1 MANNVIDA
9 AIRLRDLFTPTVKSV
24 NASLGSMKTQMAA
37 AKQSV
42 SGFSDKLTEHERI
55 QKRTAKSIE
64 QTGSKISGLSDKL
77 ALLSAPILATATAG
91 FKLHSDF
98 ANGVAK
104 ISTLVDTTVVSM
116 QKVSNEIR
124 AVSDETGAGVADLS
138 ESVYQAISAGVD
150 AAHAVEFVK
159 DMTIASKAGFTDTT
173 TAVNGVTTVLNAYG
187 KSAEEATA
195 ITDQML
201 LAQNFG
207 KTSFGE
213 MAQSMG
219 NVIPIAAQLNV
230 STQELFGSIAVLT
243 KNGIQTSE
251 AITGLK
257 AAYSNIL
264 KPSSEAAKLAQ
275 SLGLEFN
282 AAHLQS
288 VGWAK
293 FLGEV
298 KQATGG
304 NAEQMAQLFGSVEA
318 LNSVVVLTGKGA
330 GDFDK
335 VMNQMADSAGMT
347 REAYEKMLT
356 PSEQMQIA
364 MNQLKNAGMDLAVSF
379 TPYFKAMSMRVK
391 ELAAWFRTLT
401 PEQKALIGQIAF
413 GIVTFQLFGSTLG
426 RLLTV
431 GGKAYGTFSSIAAGI
446 SKAGSVSKYLAV
458 QFKGLI
464 PVFRG
469 IAIVAKGMGSTFLT
483 VGRLIITVI
492 RAIGVAVLGNP
503 ILLAITVI
511 IAALYALWSNW
522 DTVSKYIEQA
532 VQAVSEAVDAG
543 MKWINSTWDSAM
555 NGISQTA
562 SSIWEGIK
570 ETFRSGVNWVIDQ
583 VNGLIS
589 SINGLSIDIPS
600 LTGGA
605 PTHVGFSIPSISH
618 FERGVENFR
627 GGFAVINENQRGELV
642 HLPNG
647 STVVPHDES
656 IRQAMN
662 AGGGGITIRI
672 DTMNVR
678 SEQDIDAVAQ
688 KLAEKIRLYGMNRMK
703 GALV

>member
-1 MANNVIDA
+1 MSNNVIDA
-9 AIRLRDLFTPTVKSV
+9 AIRLRDLFTPTVRSV
-24 NASLGSMKTQMAA
+24 NASLGTMKTQMAA

-42 SGFSDKLTEHERI
+42 SGLSDKLTEHERI

-64 QTGSKISGLSDKL
+64 QTGGKISGLSDKF
-77 ALLSAPILATATAG
+77 ALLSAPILAVATAG
-91 FKLHSDF
+91 FKLNSDF
-98 ANGVAK
+98 TNGLAK
-104 ISTLVDTTVVSM
+104 VSTLVDTTVVSM
-116 QKVSNEIR
+116 QKVRDEIR

-150 AAHAVEFVK
+150 AGHAVSFVK
-159 DMTIASKAGFTDTT
+159 DMTIAAKAGFTDTT

-187 KSAEEATA
+187 KSAEEASH

-243 KNGIQTSE
+243 KNGIATSE

-264 KPSSEAAKLAQ
+264 KPSSQAATLAER
-275 SLGLEFN
+275 LGLEFN

-288 VGWAK
+288 VGWVK
-293 FLGEV
+293 FLEEV
-298 KQATGG
+298 KTATGG
-304 NAEQMAQLFGSVEA
+304 DAEQMAQLFGSVEG
-318 LNSVVVLTGKGA
+318 LNSILVLTGKGV

-335 VMNQMADSAGMT
+335 VMKQMADSAGMT
-347 REAYEKMLT
+347 QEAYEKMLT

-391 ELAAWFRTLT
+391 ELAAWFRSLT
-401 PEQKALIGQIAF
+401 PEQKTLIGQVAF
-413 GIVTFQLFGSTLG
+413 GIVAFQMFGSTLG

-431 GGKAYGTFSSIAAGI
+431 GGKAYGTFTSIATGI
-446 SKAGSVSKYLAV
+446 SKAGSVSNYLAT
-458 QFKGLI
+458 QFKGII
-464 PVFRG
+464 PVVKG
-469 IAIVAKGMGSTFLT
+469 IGLIAKGLGSTFLS
-483 VGRLIITVI
+483 VGKLIITVI
-492 RAIGVAVLGNP
+492 RAVGAAAMANP
-503 ILLAITVI
+503 ILII
-511 IAALYALWSNW
+511 IAAIIAGLYLLWNNW
-522 DTVSKYIEQA
+522 DTVSQYIEQA
-532 VQAVSEAVDAG
+532 VQTVSDAVDAG
-543 MKWINSTWDSAM
+543 MQWLTSAWDSAM
-555 NGISQTA
+555 NSISETA
-562 SSIWEGIK
+562 SGIWESIK
-570 ETFRSGVNWVIDQ
+570 GTFRSGVNWVIDQ

-605 PTHVGFSIPSISH
+605 PTHVGFNIEPISH
-618 FERGVENFR
+618 FAGGVENFG
-627 GGFAVINENQRGELV
+627 GGFAVINEDRKGELV

-656 IRQAMN
+656 IRQALN
-662 AGGGGITIRI
+662 AGSHSITIRI

-678 SEQDIDAVAQ
+678 SEQDIDAVAD
-688 KLAEKIRLYGMNRMK
+688 KLVEKIRLYGMNRMK
-703 GALV
+703 GATI

>member
-9 AIRLRDLFTPTVKSV
+9 AIRLRDLFTPTVRSV
-24 NASLGSMKTQMAA
+24 NASLGTMKTQMAA

-42 SGFSDKLTEHERI
+42 SGLSDKLTEHERI

-64 QTGSKISGLSDKL
+64 QTGSKISGLSDKM
-77 ALLSAPILATATAG
+77 ALLSAPILAAATAG

-98 ANGVAK
+98 ANGIAK

-116 QKVSNEIR
+116 QKVSDEIR

-150 AAHAVEFVK
+150 AAHAVGFVK
-159 DMTIASKAGFTDTT
+159 DMTIAAKAGFTDTT

-195 ITDQML
+195 VTDQML

-243 KNGIQTSE
+243 KNGIRTSE

-264 KPSSEAAKLAQ
+264 KPSAEAAK
-275 SLGLEFN
+275 
-282 AAHLQS
+282 
-288 VGWAK
+288 
-293 FLGEV
+293 
-298 KQATGG
+298 
-304 NAEQMAQLFGSVEA
+304 
-318 LNSVVVLTGKGA
+318 
-330 GDFDK
+330 
-335 VMNQMADSAGMT
+335 
-347 REAYEKMLT
+347 
-356 PSEQMQIA
+356 
-364 MNQLKNAGMDLAVSF
+364 
-379 TPYFKAMSMRVK
+379 
-391 ELAAWFRTLT
+391 LAAWFRTLT
-401 PEQKALIGQIAF
+401 PEQKTLIGQVAF

-426 RLLTV
+426 RILTV
-431 GGKAYGTFSSIAAGI
+431 GGRAFGTFNSIATGI
-446 SKAGSVSKYLAV
+446 SKAGSVSKYLST

-464 PVFRG
+464 PVCRG
-469 IAIVAKGMGSTFLT
+469 IAIVARGMGSTFLT
-483 VGRLIITVI
+483 AGRMMITII
-492 RAIGVAVLGNP
+492 RAVGAAAMANP
-503 ILLAITVI
+503 IIIIIAAI
-511 IAALYALWSNW
+511 IAALYLLWRNW
-522 DTVSKYIEQA
+522 DTVSHYIEQA
-532 VQAVSEAVDAG
+532 IQAVSDAVDAG
-543 MKWINSTWDSAM
+543 MNWISSAWDGAM
-555 NGISQTA
+555 NGISETA
-562 SSIWEGIK
+562 SSIWESIK
-570 ETFRSGVNWVIDQ
+570 DTFRSGVNWVIDQ

-605 PTHVGFSIPSISH
+605 PTHVGFDIPSISH
-618 FERGVENFR
+618 FESGVENFR
-627 GGFAVINENQRGELV
+627 GGFAVINEDRRGELV

-647 STVVPHDES
+647 STVIPHDES

-662 AGGGGITIRI
+662 AGSGGITICI

-678 SEQDIDAVAQ
+678 SEQDIDAVAE
-688 KLAEKIRLYGMNRMK
+688 KLVEKMRLYGMNRMK
-703 GALV
+703 GATL

>member
-64 QTGSKISGLSDKL
+64 QTGSKISGLSDKM
-77 ALLSAPILATATAG
+77 ALLSAPILAAATAG

-98 ANGVAK
+98 ANGIAK

-116 QKVSNEIR
+116 QQISNEIR

-159 DMTIASKAGFTDTT
+159 NMTIASKAGFTDTT

-213 MAQSMG
+213 MAQSLG

-288 VGWAK
+288 VGWVK
-293 FLGEV
+293 FLDEV
-298 KQATGG
+298 KRATGG
-304 NAEQMAQLFGSVEA
+304 DAQQMARLFGSVEA
-318 LNSVVVLTGKGA
+318 LNSVLVLTGKGA

-335 VMNQMADSAGMT
+335 VMDQMAKSAGMT

-356 PSEQMQIA
+356 PSEQMQLAI
-364 MNQLKNAGMDLAVSF
+364 NQLKNAGMDLAVSF

-391 ELAAWFRTLT
+391 ELAAWFRSLT
-401 PEQKALIGQIAF
+401 PEQKALIGQVAF

-426 RLLTV
+426 RILTV
-431 GGKAYGTFSSIAAGI
+431 GGRAFGTFNSIATGI
-446 SKAGSVSKYLAV
+446 SKAGSVSKYLST

-464 PVFRG
+464 PVCRG
-469 IAIVAKGMGSTFLT
+469 IAIVARGMGSTFLSA
-483 VGRLIITVI
+483 GRMMITII
-492 RAIGVAVLGNP
+492 RAVGAAAMANP
-503 ILLAITVI
+503 IIIIIAAI
-511 IAALYALWSNW
+511 IAALYLLWKNW
-522 DTVSKYIEQA
+522 DTVSQYIEQA
-532 VQAVSEAVDAG
+532 IQTVSGAVDTG
-543 MKWINSTWDSAM
+543 MAWVQSAWDNAM
-555 NGISQTA
+555 DAIGQTA
-562 SSIWEGIK
+562 SNIWEGIK
-570 ETFRSGVNWVIDQ
+570 DTFRSGVNWVIDQ
-583 VNGLIS
+583 VNGLIA

-600 LTGGA
+600 ITGGA
-605 PTHVGFSIPSISH
+605 PTHVGFDIPSISH
-618 FERGVENFR
+618 FESGVENFR
-627 GGFAVINENQRGELV
+627 GGFAVINEDRRGELV

-678 SEQDIDAVAQ
+678 SEQDIDAVAE
-688 KLAEKIRLYGMNRMK
+688 KLVEKMRLYGMNRMK
-703 GALV
+703 GATL

>member
-1 MANNVIDA
+1 MSNNVIDA
-9 AIRLRDLFTPTVKSV
+9 AIRLRDLFTPTVRSV
-24 NASLGSMKTQMAA
+24 NAILGTMKTQMAA

-42 SGFSDKLTEHERI
+42 SGLSDKLTEHERI

-64 QTGSKISGLSDKL
+64 QTGGKISGLSDKF
-77 ALLSAPILATATAG
+77 ALLSAPILAVATAG
-91 FKLHSDF
+91 FKLNSDF
-98 ANGVAK
+98 TNGLAK
-104 ISTLVDTTVVSM
+104 VSTLVDTTVVSM
-116 QKVSNEIR
+116 QKVRDEIR

-150 AAHAVEFVK
+150 AGHAVSFVK
-159 DMTIASKAGFTDTT
+159 DMTIAAKAGFTDTT

-187 KSAEEATA
+187 KSAEEASH

-243 KNGIQTSE
+243 KNGIATSE

-264 KPSSEAAKLAQ
+264 KPSSQAATLAER
-275 SLGLEFN
+275 LGLEFN

-288 VGWAK
+288 VGWVK
-293 FLGEV
+293 FLEEV
-298 KQATGG
+298 KTATGG
-304 NAEQMAQLFGSVEA
+304 DAEQMAQLFGSVEG
-318 LNSVVVLTGKGA
+318 LNSILVLTGKGV

-335 VMNQMADSAGMT
+335 VMKQMADSAGMT
-347 REAYEKMLT
+347 QEAYEKMLT

-391 ELAAWFRTLT
+391 ELAAWFRSLT
-401 PEQKALIGQIAF
+401 PEQKTLIGQVAF
-413 GIVTFQLFGSTLG
+413 GIVAFQMFGSTLG

-431 GGKAYGTFSSIAAGI
+431 GGKAYGTFTSIATGI
-446 SKAGSVSKYLAV
+446 SKAGSVSNYLAT
-458 QFKGLI
+458 QFKGII
-464 PVFRG
+464 PVVKG
-469 IAIVAKGMGSTFLT
+469 IGLIAKGLGSTFLS
-483 VGRLIITVI
+483 VGKLIITVI
-492 RAIGVAVLGNP
+492 RAVGAAAMANP
-503 ILLAITVI
+503 ILII
-511 IAALYALWSNW
+511 IAAIIAGLYLLWNNW
-522 DTVSKYIEQA
+522 DTVSQYIEQA
-532 VQAVSEAVDAG
+532 VQTVSDAVDAG
-543 MKWINSTWDSAM
+543 MQWLTSAWDSAM
-555 NGISQTA
+555 NSISETA
-562 SSIWEGIK
+562 SGIWESIK
-570 ETFRSGVNWVIDQ
+570 GTFRSGVNWVIDQ

-605 PTHVGFSIPSISH
+605 PTHVGFNIEPISH
-618 FERGVENFR
+618 FAGGVENFG
-627 GGFAVINENQRGELV
+627 GGFAVINEDRKGELV

-656 IRQAMN
+656 IRQALN
-662 AGGGGITIRI
+662 AGSHSITIRI

-678 SEQDIDAVAQ
+678 SEQDIDAVAD
-688 KLAEKIRLYGMNRMK
+688 KLVEKIRLYGMNRMK
-703 GALV
+703 GATI

>member
-9 AIRLRDLFTPTVKSV
+9 AIRLRDLFTPTVHSV
-24 NASLGSMKTQMAA
+24 NASLGTMKTQMAA

-42 SGFSDKLTEHERI
+42 SGLSDKLTEHERI

-64 QTGSKISGLSDKL
+64 QTGSKISGLSDKI
-77 ALLSAPILATATAG
+77 ALLSAPILAAATAG

-98 ANGVAK
+98 ANGIAK

-116 QKVSNEIR
+116 QKVSDEIR

-150 AAHAVEFVK
+150 AAHAVGFVK
-159 DMTIASKAGFTDTT
+159 DMTIAAKAGFTDTT

-195 ITDQML
+195 VTDQML

-243 KNGIQTSE
+243 KNGIRTSE

-264 KPSSEAAKLAQ
+264 KPSAEAAKLAQ

-288 VGWAK
+288 VGWVK
-293 FLGEV
+293 FLDEV
-298 KQATGG
+298 KRATGG
-304 NAEQMAQLFGSVEA
+304 DAEQMAQLFGSVEG
-318 LNSVVVLTGKGA
+318 LNSILVLTGKGA

-335 VMNQMADSAGMT
+335 VMDQMAQSAGMT

-356 PSEQMQIA
+356 PSEQMQIT

-391 ELAAWFRTLT
+391 ELAAWFRALT
-401 PEQKALIGQIAF
+401 PEQKTLIGQVAF

-426 RLLTV
+426 RVLTV
-431 GGKAYGTFSSIAAGI
+431 GGRAFGTFNSIATGI
-446 SKAGSVSKYLAV
+446 SKAGSVSKYLST

-464 PVFRG
+464 PVCRG
-469 IAIVAKGMGSTFLT
+469 IAIVARGMGSTFLT
-483 VGRLIITVI
+483 AGRMMITII
-492 RAIGVAVLGNP
+492 RAAMANP
-503 ILLAITVI
+503 IIIIIAAI
-511 IAALYALWSNW
+511 IAALYLLWRNW
-522 DTVSKYIEQA
+522 DTVSHYIEQA
-532 VQAVSEAVDAG
+532 IQAVSDAVDAG
-543 MKWINSTWDSAM
+543 MNWISSAWDGAM
-555 NGISQTA
+555 NGISETA
-562 SSIWEGIK
+562 SSIWESIK
-570 ETFRSGVNWVIDQ
+570 DTFRSGVNWVIDQ

-605 PTHVGFSIPSISH
+605 PTHVGFDIPSISH
-618 FERGVENFR
+618 FESGVENFR
-627 GGFAVINENQRGELV
+627 GGFAVINEDRRGELV

-647 STVVPHDES
+647 STVIPHDES

-662 AGGGGITIRI
+662 AGSGGITICI

-678 SEQDIDAVAQ
+678 SEQDIDAVAE
-688 KLAEKIRLYGMNRMK
+688 KLVEKMRLYGMNRMK
-703 GALV
+703 GATL

>member
-9 AIRLRDLFTPTVKSV
+9 AIRLRDLFTPTVRSV
-24 NASLGSMKTQMAA
+24 NASLGSMKAQMAA

-64 QTGSKISGLSDKL
+64 QTGSKISGLSDKM
-77 ALLSAPILATATAG
+77 ALLSAPILAAATAG
-91 FKLHSDF
+91 FKLHNDF
-98 ANGVAK
+98 AGGIAK

-116 QKVSNEIR
+116 QKISNEIR
-124 AVSDETGAGVADLS
+124 AVSDETGTGVADLS

-150 AAHAVEFVK
+150 TAHAVSFVK
-159 DMTIASKAGFTDTT
+159 DMTIAAKAGFTDTT

-187 KSAEEATA
+187 KSAEEASA

-201 LAQNFG
+201 LTQNFG

-243 KNGIQTSE
+243 KNGIRTSE
-251 AITGLK
+251 AITCLK

-264 KPSSEAAKLAQ
+264 KPSSDAAKLAQ
-275 SLGLEFN
+275 SLGIEFN
-282 AAHLQS
+282 AAHLKS
-288 VGWAK
+288 VGWVK
-293 FLGEV
+293 FLEEV
-298 KQATGG
+298 KRATGG
-304 NAEQMAQLFGSVEA
+304 DAEQMAQLFGSVEA
-318 LNSVVVLTGKGA
+318 LNIVLVLTGKGA

-335 VMNQMADSAGMT
+335 VMGQMAKSTGMT

-401 PEQKALIGQIAF
+401 PEQKTLIGQVAF

-431 GGKAYGTFSSIAAGI
+431 GGRAFGTFNSIAAGI
-446 SKAGSVSKYLAV
+446 SKAGSVSKYLST

-464 PVFRG
+464 PVCRG

-483 VGRLIITVI
+483 VGRLIITAI
-492 RAIGVAVLGNP
+492 RAAGAAAMANP
-503 ILLAITVI
+503 IIIVIAAI
-511 IAALYALWSNW
+511 IAALYLLWKNW
-522 DTVSKYIEQA
+522 DTVSQYIEQA
-532 VQAVSEAVDAG
+532 IQTVSETVDAG
-543 MKWINSTWDSAM
+543 MNWIQSAWDNAM
-555 NGISQTA
+555 AAVGQTA
-562 SSIWEGIK
+562 SNIWKGIK
-570 ETFRSGVNWVIDQ
+570 DTFRSGVNWVIDQ

-618 FERGVENFR
+618 FESGVENFR

-662 AGGGGITIRI
+662 MGSGGITIRI

-678 SEQDIDAVAQ
+678 SEQDIDAVAE
-688 KLAEKIRLYGMNRMK
+688 KLAEKMRLYGMNRMK

>member
-1 MANNVIDA
+1 MSNNVIDA
-9 AIRLRDLFTPTVKSV
+9 AVRLRDLFTPTVKSV
-24 NASLGSMKTQMAA
+24 NASLDTMKTQMTA

-42 SGFSDKLTEHERI
+42 SGLSGKLMEHERI

-64 QTGSKISGLSDKL
+64 QTGGKISSLSDKF
-77 ALLSAPILATATAG
+77 ALLSAPILAIATAG
-91 FKLHSDF
+91 FKLNSDF
-98 ANGVAK
+98 TNGLAK
-104 ISTLVDTTVVSM
+104 VSTLVDTTVVSM
-116 QKVSNEIR
+116 NKIKEEIR
-124 AVSDETGAGVADLS
+124 SVSDETGAGVADLS

-150 AAHAVEFVK
+150 AGHAVGFVK
-159 DMTIASKAGFTDTT
+159 DMTIAAKAGFTDTT

-187 KSAEEATA
+187 KSAEEASH

-219 NVIPIAAQLNV
+219 NVIPIASQLNV
-230 STQELFGSIAVLT
+230 TTQELFGSIAVLT
-243 KNGIQTSE
+243 KNGIATSE

-264 KPSSEAAKLAQ
+264 KPSSQAATLAER
-275 SLGLEFN
+275 LGLEFN

-288 VGWAK
+288 VGWVK
-293 FLGEV
+293 FLEEV
-298 KQATGG
+298 KTATGG
-304 NAEQMAQLFGSVEA
+304 DAEQMAQLFGSVEG
-318 LNSVVVLTGKGA
+318 LNSILVLTGKGA

-335 VMNQMADSAGMT
+335 VMKQMADSAGMT
-347 REAYEKMLT
+347 QEAYEKMLT

-391 ELAAWFRTLT
+391 ELAAWFRSLT
-401 PEQKALIGQIAF
+401 PEQKTLIGQVAF
-413 GIVTFQLFGSTLG
+413 GIVAFQMFGSTLG

-431 GGKAYGTFSSIAAGI
+431 GGKAYGTFTSIATGI
-446 SKAGSVSKYLAV
+446 SKAGSVSNYLAA
-458 QFKGLI
+458 QFKGII
-464 PVFRG
+464 PVVKG
-469 IAIVAKGMGSTFLT
+469 IGLVAKGLGSTFLSA
-483 VGRLIITVI
+483 GRLMITVI
-492 RAIGVAVLGNP
+492 RAVGAAAMANP
-503 ILLAITVI
+503 ILII
-511 IAALYALWSNW
+511 IAAIIAGLYLLWSNW
-522 DTVSKYIEQA
+522 DTVSQYIEGA

-543 MKWINSTWDSAM
+543 MQWLTSAWDSAM
-555 NGISQTA
+555 NSISETA
-562 SSIWEGIK
+562 SSIWESIK
-570 ETFRSGVNWVIDQ
+570 DTFRSGVNWVIDQ
-583 VNGLIS
+583 VNGLIA

-605 PTHVGFSIPSISH
+605 PTHVGFNIEPISH
-618 FERGVENFR
+618 FAGGVENFG
-627 GGFAVINENQRGELV
+627 GGFAVINEDRKGELV

-662 AGGGGITIRI
+662 AGSHSITIRI

-678 SEQDIDAVAQ
+678 REQDIDAIAD
-688 KLAEKIRLYGMNRMK
+688 KLVEKIRLYGMNRMK
-703 GALV
+703 GATI

>member
-9 AIRLRDLFTPTVKSV
+9 AIRLRDLFTPTVRSV
-24 NASLGSMKTQMAA
+24 NASLDTMKTQMAA

-42 SGFSDKLTEHERI
+42 SGLSGKLTEHERI

-64 QTGSKISGLSDKL
+64 QTGGKISGLSDKF
-77 ALLSAPILATATAG
+77 ALLSAPILAVATAG
-91 FKLHSDF
+91 FKLNSDF
-98 ANGVAK
+98 TNGLAK
-104 ISTLVDTTVVSM
+104 VSTLVDTTVVSM
-116 QKVSNEIR
+116 QKIRDEIR

-150 AAHAVEFVK
+150 AGHAVSFVK
-159 DMTIASKAGFTDTT
+159 DMTIAAKAGFTDTT

-187 KSAEEATA
+187 KSAEEASH

-219 NVIPIAAQLNV
+219 NVIPIASQLNV
-230 STQELFGSIAVLT
+230 TTQELFGSITVLT
-243 KNGIQTSE
+243 KNGIATSE

-264 KPSSEAAKLAQ
+264 KPSSQAATLAER
-275 SLGLEFN
+275 LGLEFN
-282 AAHLQS
+282 AAHLKS
-288 VGWAK
+288 VGWVK
-293 FLGEV
+293 FLDEV
-298 KQATGG
+298 KTATGG
-304 NAEQMAQLFGSVEA
+304 DAEQMAQLFGSVEG
-318 LNSVVVLTGKGA
+318 LNSILVLTGKGA

-335 VMNQMADSAGMT
+335 VMKQMADSAGMT
-347 REAYEKMLT
+347 QEPYEKMLT

-391 ELAAWFRTLT
+391 ELAAWFRSLT
-401 PEQKALIGQIAF
+401 PEQKTLIGQVAF
-413 GIVTFQLFGSTLG
+413 GIVAFQMFGSTLG

-431 GGKAYGTFSSIAAGI
+431 GGKAYGTFTSIATGI
-446 SKAGSVSKYLAV
+446 SKAGSVSNYLAT
-458 QFKGLI
+458 QFKGII
-464 PVFRG
+464 PVVKG
-469 IAIVAKGMGSTFLT
+469 IGLVAKGLGSTFLS
-483 VGRLIITVI
+483 VGKLIITVI
-492 RAIGVAVLGNP
+492 RAVGAVAMANP
-503 ILLAITVI
+503 ILII
-511 IAALYALWSNW
+511 IAAIIAGLYLLWSNW
-522 DTVSKYIEQA
+522 DTVSQYIEQA
-532 VQAVSEAVDAG
+532 VQTVSDAVDAG
-543 MKWINSTWDSAM
+543 MQWLTSAWDGAM
-555 NGISQTA
+555 ESIGSTA
-562 SSIWEGIK
+562 SGIWEGIK

-600 LTGGA
+600 LTGGT
-605 PTHVGFSIPSISH
+605 PTHVGFNIEPISH
-618 FERGVENFR
+618 FAGGVENFG
-627 GGFAVINENQRGELV
+627 GGFAVINEDRRGELV

-656 IRQAMN
+656 IRQALN
-662 AGGGGITIRI
+662 AGSHSITIRI

-678 SEQDIDAVAQ
+678 SEQDIDAIAD
-688 KLAEKIRLYGMNRMK
+688 KLVEKIRLYGMNRMK
-703 GALV
+703 GATI

>member
-64 QTGSKISGLSDKL
+64 QTGSKISRLSDKM
-77 ALLSAPILATATAG
+77 ALLSAPILAAATAG

-98 ANGVAK
+98 ANGIAK

-150 AAHAVEFVK
+150 AAHAVSFVK
-159 DMTIASKAGFTDTT
+159 DMTIAAKAGFTDTT

-187 KSAEEATA
+187 KSAEEASA

-213 MAQSMG
+213 MAEAMG

-243 KNGIQTSE
+243 KNGIRTSE

-264 KPSSEAAKLAQ
+264 KPSSEAAKLSQ
-275 SLGLEFN
+275 SLGIEFN
-282 AAHLQS
+282 AAHLKS
-288 VGWAK
+288 VGWVK
-293 FLGEV
+293 FLDEV
-298 KQATGG
+298 KRATGG
-304 NAEQMAQLFGSVEA
+304 DAQQMAQLFGSVEA
-318 LNSVVVLTGKGA
+318 LNSVLVLTGKGA

-335 VMNQMADSAGMT
+335 VMDQMAKSAGMT

-356 PSEQMQIA
+356 PSEQMQLA

-401 PEQKALIGQIAF
+401 PEQKALIGQVAF

-426 RLLTV
+426 RILTV
-431 GGKAYGTFSSIAAGI
+431 GGRAFGTFNSIATGI
-446 SKAGSVSKYLAV
+446 SKAGSVSKYLAT
-458 QFKGLI
+458 QFRGLI
-464 PVFRG
+464 PVCRG
-469 IAIVAKGMGSTFLT
+469 IAIVARGMGSTFLT
-483 VGRLIITVI
+483 AGRMMITII
-492 RAIGVAVLGNP
+492 RAVGAAAMANP
-503 ILLAITVI
+503 IIIIIAAI
-511 IAALYALWSNW
+511 IAALYLLWSNW
-522 DTVSKYIEQA
+522 DTVSQYIEQA
-532 VQAVSEAVDAG
+532 IQAVSEAVDAG
-543 MKWINSTWDSAM
+543 MNWISSAWDGAM
-555 NGISQTA
+555 NAISETA
-562 SSIWEGIK
+562 SNIWEGIK
-570 ETFRSGVNWVIDQ
+570 NTFRSGVNWVIDQ

-600 LTGGA
+600 ITGGA
-605 PTHVGFSIPSISH
+605 PTHVGFNIPSLSH

-627 GGFAVINENQRGELV
+627 GGFAVINEDQRGELV

-662 AGGGGITIRI
+662 AGGGSITIRI

-678 SEQDIDAVAQ
+678 SKQDIDAVAE
-688 KLAEKIRLYGMNRMK
+688 KLVEKMRLYGMNRMK
-703 GALV
+703 GATM

>member
-1 MANNVIDA
+1 MSNNVIDA
-9 AIRLRDLFTPTVKSV
+9 AIRLRDLFTPTVRSV
-24 NASLGSMKTQMAA
+24 NASLGTMKTQMAA

-42 SGFSDKLTEHERI
+42 SGLSDKLTEHERI

-64 QTGSKISGLSDKL
+64 QTGGKISGLSDKF
-77 ALLSAPILATATAG
+77 ALLSAPILAVATAG
-91 FKLHSDF
+91 FKLNSDF
-98 ANGVAK
+98 TNGLAK
-104 ISTLVDTTVVSM
+104 VSTLVDTTVVSM
-116 QKVSNEIR
+116 QKVRDEIR

-150 AAHAVEFVK
+150 AGHAVSFVK
-159 DMTIASKAGFTDTT
+159 DMTIAAKAGFTDTT

-187 KSAEEATA
+187 KSAEEASH

-243 KNGIQTSE
+243 KNGIATSE

-264 KPSSEAAKLAQ
+264 KPSSQAATLAER
-275 SLGLEFN
+275 LGLEFN

-288 VGWAK
+288 VGWVK
-293 FLGEV
+293 FLEEV
-298 KQATGG
+298 KTATGG
-304 NAEQMAQLFGSVEA
+304 DAEQMAQLFGSVEG
-318 LNSVVVLTGKGA
+318 LNSILVLTGKGV

-335 VMNQMADSAGMT
+335 VMKQMADSAGMT
-347 REAYEKMLT
+347 QEAYEKMLT

-391 ELAAWFRTLT
+391 ELAAWFRSLT
-401 PEQKALIGQIAF
+401 PEQKTLIGQVAF
-413 GIVTFQLFGSTLG
+413 GIVAFQMFGSTLG

-431 GGKAYGTFSSIAAGI
+431 GGKAYGTFTSIATGI
-446 SKAGSVSKYLAV
+446 SKAGSVSNYLAT
-458 QFKGLI
+458 QFKGII
-464 PVFRG
+464 PVVKG
-469 IAIVAKGMGSTFLT
+469 IGLIAKGLGSTFLS
-483 VGRLIITVI
+483 VGKLIITVI
-492 RAIGVAVLGNP
+492 RAVGAAAMANP
-503 ILLAITVI
+503 ILII
-511 IAALYALWSNW
+511 IAAIIAGLYLLWNNW
-522 DTVSKYIEQA
+522 DTVSQYIEQA
-532 VQAVSEAVDAG
+532 VQTVSDAVDAG
-543 MKWINSTWDSAM
+543 MQWLTSAWDSAM
-555 NGISQTA
+555 NSISETA
-562 SSIWEGIK
+562 SGIWESIK
-570 ETFRSGVNWVIDQ
+570 GTFRSGVNWVIDQ
-583 VNGLIS
+583 MNGLIS

-605 PTHVGFSIPSISH
+605 PTHVGFNIEPISH
-618 FERGVENFR
+618 FAGGVENFG
-627 GGFAVINENQRGELV
+627 GGFAVINEDRKGELV

-656 IRQAMN
+656 IRQALN
-662 AGGGGITIRI
+662 AGSHSITIRI

-678 SEQDIDAVAQ
+678 SEQDIDAVAD
-688 KLAEKIRLYGMNRMK
+688 KLVEKIRLYGMNRMK
-703 GALV
+703 GATI

>member
-1 MANNVIDA
+1 MSNNVIDA

-24 NASLGSMKTQMAA
+24 NASLDTMKTQMAA

-42 SGFSDKLTEHERI
+42 SGLSGKLTEHERI

-64 QTGSKISGLSDKL
+64 QTGGKISGLSDKF
-77 ALLSAPILATATAG
+77 ALLSAPILAVATAG
-91 FKLHSDF
+91 FKLNSDF
-98 ANGVAK
+98 TNGLAK
-104 ISTLVDTTVVSM
+104 VSTLVDTTVVSM
-116 QKVSNEIR
+116 DKIKEEIR
-124 AVSDETGAGVADLS
+124 SVSDETGAGVADLS

-150 AAHAVEFVK
+150 AGHAVSFVK
-159 DMTIASKAGFTDTT
+159 DMTIAAKAGFTDTT

-187 KSAEEATA
+187 KSAEEASY

-230 STQELFGSIAVLT
+230 TTQELFGSIAVLT
-243 KNGIQTSE
+243 KNGIATSE

-264 KPSSEAAKLAQ
+264 KPSSQAATLAEQ
-275 SLGLEFN
+275 LGLEFN

-288 VGWAK
+288 VGWVK
-293 FLGEV
+293 FLDEV
-298 KQATGG
+298 KRATGG
-304 NAEQMAQLFGSVEA
+304 DAEQMAQLFGSVEG
-318 LNSVVVLTGKGA
+318 LNSILVLTGKGA

-335 VMNQMADSAGMT
+335 VMDQMAQSAGMT

-391 ELAAWFRTLT
+391 ELAAWFRSLT
-401 PEQKALIGQIAF
+401 PEQKTLIGQVAF
-413 GIVTFQLFGSTLG
+413 GIVAFQMFGSTLG

-431 GGKAYGTFSSIAAGI
+431 GGKAYGTFTSIATGI
-446 SKAGSVSKYLAV
+446 SKAGGVSKYLTA
-458 QFKGLI
+458 QFKGIGL
-464 PVFRG
+464 
-469 IAIVAKGMGSTFLT
+469 VAKGLGSTFLSA
-483 VGRLIITVI
+483 GRLMITVI
-492 RAIGVAVLGNP
+492 RAVGAAAMANP
-503 ILLAITVI
+503 ILII
-511 IAALYALWSNW
+511 IAAIIAGLYLLWSNW
-522 DTVSKYIEQA
+522 DTVSQYIEGA

-543 MKWINSTWDSAM
+543 MQWLTSVWDSAM
-555 NGISQTA
+555 NGISETA
-562 SSIWEGIK
+562 SGIWESIK
-570 ETFRSGVNWVIDQ
+570 GTFRSGVNWVIDQ
-583 VNGLIS
+583 VNGLIA

-600 LTGGA
+600 LTGGT
-605 PTHVGFSIPSISH
+605 PTHVGFNIEPISH
-618 FERGVENFR
+618 FARGIENFG
-627 GGFAVINENQRGELV
+627 GGFAVINEDRRGELV

-662 AGGGGITIRI
+662 AGSHSITIHI

-678 SEQDIDAVAQ
+678 SQQDIDAIAD
-688 KLAEKIRLYGMNRMK
+688 KLVEKIRLYGMNRMK
-703 GALV
+703 GATI

>member
-9 AIRLRDLFTPTVKSV
+9 AIRLRDLFTPTVRSV
-24 NASLGSMKTQMAA
+24 NASLGTMKTQMAA

-42 SGFSDKLTEHERI
+42 SGLSDKLTEHERI

-64 QTGSKISGLSDKL
+64 QTGSRISGLSDKM
-77 ALLSAPILATATAG
+77 ALLSAPILAAATAG

-98 ANGVAK
+98 AGGIAK

-116 QKVSNEIR
+116 QKVSDEIR

-150 AAHAVEFVK
+150 VGHAVGFVR
-159 DMTIASKAGFTDTT
+159 DMTIVAKAGFTDTT

-195 ITDQML
+195 VTDQML

-243 KNGIQTSE
+243 KNGIRTSE

-264 KPSSEAAKLAQ
+264 KPSAEAAKLAQ

-288 VGWAK
+288 VGWVK

-298 KQATGG
+298 KRATGG
-304 NAEQMAQLFGSVEA
+304 DAQQMAQLFGSVEG
-318 LNSVVVLTGKGA
+318 LNSILVLTGKGA

-335 VMNQMADSAGMT
+335 VMNQMAKSAGMT

-364 MNQLKNAGMDLAVSF
+364 MNQLKNAGMDLAVAF

-391 ELAAWFRTLT
+391 ELAAWFRSLT
-401 PEQKALIGQIAF
+401 PEQKTLIGQIAF

-426 RLLTV
+426 RVLTI
-431 GGKAYGTFSSIAAGI
+431 GGRAFGTFSSIAAGI
-446 SKAGSVSKYLAV
+446 SKAGSVSKYLAA

-464 PVFRG
+464 TVARG

-483 VGRLIITVI
+483 VGRLMITII
-492 RAIGVAVLGNP
+492 RAVGAAAMANP
-503 ILLAITVI
+503 ILIVIAAI
-511 IAALYALWSNW
+511 IAGLYLLWRNW
-522 DTVSKYIEQA
+522 DTVSRYIEQA
-532 VQAVSEAVDAG
+532 IQAVSDAVGAG
-543 MKWINSTWDSAM
+543 MNWISSAWDNAM
-555 NGISQTA
+555 DAISQTA
-562 SSIWEGIK
+562 SNIWEGIK
-570 ETFRSGVNWVIDQ
+570 DTFRSGVNWVIDQ
-583 VNGLIS
+583 VNGLIAS
-589 SINGLSIDIPS
+589 VNSLSIDIPS

-605 PTHVGFSIPSISH
+605 PTHVGFDIPSISH
-618 FERGVENFR
+618 FESGVENFR
-627 GGFAVINENQRGELV
+627 GGFAVINEDRRGELV

-656 IRQAMN
+656 LRQAMN
-662 AGGGGITIRI
+662 AGSGGITIRI

-678 SEQDIDAVAQ
+678 SEQDIDAVAER
-688 KLAEKIRLYGMNRMK
+688 LVEKIRLYGMNRMK
-703 GALV
+703 GATI